1 MNDLLGGKVQVLF
14 GTTAV
19 AIEHIRAGKVA
30 EGLEVGWVRRVS
42 DPSPRWTMRAL
53 FCGGTTPGDRRMPV
67 RQAVRPSGL
76 ATVAL
81 LPPASHPAVS
91 PLFFQRGPQHGPN
104 LIAKRG

>member
-42 DPSPRWTMRAL
+42 DPSPRWT
-53 FCGGTTPGDRRMPV
+53 CGPCFAARRRRGTG
-67 RQAVRPSGL
+67 ACLYVRPSGP
-76 ATVAL
+76 VAL
-81 LPPASHPAVS
+81 QRLRFCRRPVT
-91 PLFFQRGPQHGPN
+91 PLFLRCFFSAARN
-104 LIAKRG
+104 TDRI